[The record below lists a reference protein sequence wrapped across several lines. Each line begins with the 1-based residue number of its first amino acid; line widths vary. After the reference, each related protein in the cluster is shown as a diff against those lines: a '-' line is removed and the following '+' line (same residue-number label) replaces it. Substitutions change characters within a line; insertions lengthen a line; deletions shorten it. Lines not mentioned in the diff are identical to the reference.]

1 MLAVVS
7 LNHVKSGTTTDDPY
21 ETHCTQLHQACGGIF
36 SDFQKFQPDRGWA
49 KTGETCDTNP
59 SHVQCTD
66 WIRAVANGTVKDPG
80 YPKYG
85 PTKACFTTHLV
96 SAKNAHAALG
106 KGATTSPALERECKA
121 AAGAINT
128 VDPKSGFLFNGTNDC
143 MSCDDLLDLQC
154 GAADNSDQ
162 RISYVKQQ
170 CGCAPQH

>member
-21 ETHCTQLHQACGGIF
+21 EKYCIGLETVCGGDDSTIPF
-36 SDFQKFQPDRGWA
+36 QFQKFQPDRGWA
-49 KTGETCDTNP
+49 EKFHPDRGATCDTKA

-66 WIRAVANGTVKDPG
+66 WIRAVAKADEGTAGDNFG
-80 YPKYG
+80 A
-85 PTKACFTTHLV
+85 THACFNTHL
-96 SAKNAHAALG
+96 AKAKAYAAKPLDAA
-106 KGATTSPALERECKA
+106 KLERECLA

-128 VDPKSGFLFNGTNDC
+128 VGVLNGTNDC

-154 GAADNSDQ
+154 GAAEDSDE
-162 RISYVKQQ
+162 RKSYLHQK